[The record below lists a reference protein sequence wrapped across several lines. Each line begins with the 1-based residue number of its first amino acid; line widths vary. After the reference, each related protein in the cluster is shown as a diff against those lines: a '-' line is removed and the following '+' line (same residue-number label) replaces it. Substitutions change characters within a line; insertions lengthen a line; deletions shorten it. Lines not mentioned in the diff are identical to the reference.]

1 MSPNHKITYKT
12 IICSLL
18 MMFAISSVNAQT
30 WWFGVSGAG
39 NLNYY
44 SGTTQRLDNH
54 YFVPTAFH
62 KGTGIKPYGSILME
76 YNSDKI
82 FGFILNA
89 AYDGRGGKFDK
100 VVAPCNC
107 PATLKTN
114 LSYIAVEPS
123 LRINM
128 GNASPLYIFVGP
140 RVGFN
145 LGKDYKYTQLY
156 QQDRNG
162 TFSAVRKTVFSGQI
176 GLGYDM
182 LISSPQRKNLVA
194 LSPFVS
200 YHPYFGQDPRSIESL
215 SISTV
220 RAGIALKFGKSHA
233 KQEIKAAEIT
243 VPNRQ
248 VEFSVRAPKIIPKS
262 REVSETLPLLNYVF
276 FDEGSTSI
284 PSRYVQL
291 SPTEASNFKEAQ
303 LQNEQVPNMN
313 GRSTR
318 QLNVYYNILNI
329 IGDRMRENPNSTVN
343 LSGASANG
351 IDEGKLFADEI
362 KTYLANN
369 FAIDA
374 SRITTQGRLKPLI
387 PSEQVGGTKELT
399 ALRQGDRRV
408 DITSSSPALA
418 LEVGGGMMKPV
429 VIQTQM
435 EDPLDSHL
443 IFNVDGATDL
453 LKSYT
458 IDVTDSNGQIQHYGP
473 YYTDKESISGKTVLG
488 SNQEGEYTVTMNG
501 ITKNGA
507 LVKKETKV
515 YLSRQNEVI
524 EKGYRYSVLFNFDKT
539 KTIASY
545 QKFLEDVVT
554 PLISNGSTVII
565 HGHTDNIGSIDY
577 NQSLSQERANET
589 QQILENSL
597 KKSGIN
603 DVKFEC
609 FGFGENTD
617 QAPFDNNLPEE
628 RFYNRTVIIDIVAPK

>member
-1 MSPNHKITYKT
+1 MI
-12 IICSLL
+12 
-18 MMFAISSVNAQT
+18 FAINSAKAQT

-44 SGTTQRLDNH
+44 SGTTQRLDNS
-54 YFVPTAFH
+54 YFVPKAFH
-62 KGTGIKPYGSILME
+62 NGTGIKPYGSILME

-89 AYDGRGGKFDK
+89 AYDGRGGEFDD
-100 VVAPCNC
+100 VMAPCNC

-114 LSYIAVEPS
+114 LSYIALEPS
-123 LRINM
+123 LRINI
-128 GNASPLYIFVGP
+128 GNASPWYFFMGP

-145 LGKDYKYTQLY
+145 LGKDYNYTQLY
-156 QQDRNG
+156 QQDRDG
-162 TFSAVRKTVFSGQI
+162 TFSAVDKTVFSGQI

-182 LISSPQRKNLVA
+182 IISSPESKTSVA

-215 SISTV
+215 SISTA

-233 KQEIKAAEIT
+233 KKAIKTAEIV

-248 VEFSVRAPKIIPKS
+248 VEFSVRAPKIIPKNL
-262 REVSETLPLLNYVF
+262 EVSETLPLLNYVF
-276 FDEGSTSI
+276 FDEGSTAI
-284 PSRYVQL
+284 PSRYFQL
-291 SPTEASNFKEAQ
+291 SPSEASNFKEVQ

-313 GRSTR
+313 GRSSR
-318 QLNVYYNILNI
+318 QMNVYYNILNI
-329 IGDRMRENPNSTVN
+329 IGDRMRENPNSTID

-362 KTYLANN
+362 KTYLVNA

-374 SRITTQGRLKPLI
+374 LRITTQGRLKPLI
-387 PSEQVGGTKELT
+387 PSEQIGGTKELT
-399 ALRQGDRRV
+399 LLRQGDRRV
-408 DITSSSPALA
+408 DITSNSPALA

-429 VIQTQM
+429 MIQTQIQN
-435 EDPLDSHL
+435 PLDSHL
-443 IFNVDGATDL
+443 IFNVDGASNL

-458 IDVTDSNGQIQHYGP
+458 IDVTDNKGQVQHYGP

-507 LVKKETKV
+507 KVKKVTKV
-515 YLSRQNEVI
+515 YLARQDGVI

-545 QKFLEDVVT
+545 KKFLAEVVA
-554 PLISNGSTVII
+554 PLIPSGATVII
-565 HGHTDNIGSIDY
+565 HGHTDDIGSVDY
-577 NQSLSQERANET
+577 NQSLSQARANET
-589 QQILENSL
+589 QQILENTL
-597 KKSGIN
+597 KESGIN

-609 FGFGENTD
+609 YGFGENTD
-617 QAPFDNNLPEE
+617 QAPFDNTLPEE
-628 RFYNRTVIIDIVAPK
+628 RFYNRTVVIDIVASK